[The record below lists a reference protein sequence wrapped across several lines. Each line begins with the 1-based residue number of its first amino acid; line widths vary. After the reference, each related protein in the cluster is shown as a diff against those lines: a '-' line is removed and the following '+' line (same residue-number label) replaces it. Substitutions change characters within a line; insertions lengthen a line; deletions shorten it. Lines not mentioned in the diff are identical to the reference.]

1 MKLARPL
8 LGILL
13 CLSVVACGDSS
24 KESPICLDG
33 EPCSKAI
40 HELAVEPNN
49 TFEENHGIIP
59 DVTPADLQRQVDV
72 DLEAVCNKFALD
84 AAFNN
89 DPDIIPD
96 VTPDLVRNLTDDE
109 ETDTASS
116 TIEDEI
122 VAECSAASEEVIQ
135 DCERAE
141 RSTERCELR
150 GLWVYSGCKLELIQS
165 RLNAE

>member
-1 MKLARPL
+1 MTLARSL
-8 LGILL
+8 TGILL
-13 CLSVVACGDSS
+13 CLTVVACGDSS
-24 KESPICLDG
+24 AESPVCLEG
-33 EPCSKAI
+33 EPCSKTV
-40 HELAVEPNN
+40 HELALDPTN

-59 DVTPADLQRQVDV
+59 DVTP
-72 DLEAVCNKFALD
+72 
-84 AAFNN
+84 
-89 DPDIIPD
+89 
-96 VTPDLVRNLTDDE
+96 DLVRNLSDDE
-109 ETDTASS
+109 ETDTESS